1 MIEYILELIITLP
14 DEIKVFILSM
24 IPIFECRGSIPV
36 AILSYGMNPLKSY
49 IISIIGNIFPI
60 PIIYKG
66 LDISKKELNKL
77 KLFRKISN
85 NASNKINKVKM
96 KYKKWGITVFT
107 AIPLPYTG
115 AWTATLGSDIIGLDL
130 KETFKFI
137 AVGVSIAGIIV
148 TLIASSLGSM
158 I

>member
-1 MIEYILELIITLP
+1 MIEYISELIIALP
-14 DEIKVFILSM
+14 DEMKIFILSM

-36 AILSYGMNPLKSY
+36 AILLYEMNPLKSY
-49 IISIIGNIFPI
+49 IISIVGNIFPI

-66 LDISKKELNKL
+66 LDIFKKELNKL

-85 NASNKINKVKM
+85 SASNKINKVKM
-96 KYKKWGITVFT
+96 KYKKLGITVFT

-115 AWTATLGSDIIGLDL
+115 AWTATLGSNMMGLDL
-130 KETFKFI
+130 KETFKYI
-137 AVGVSIAGIIV
+137 VIGVSIAGIIV
-148 TLIASSLGSM
+148 TFIVSSLGSL